1 MKTMKVFIAG
11 QEVFSAPLDPSP
23 DPPGAMLT
31 TISNVRTG
39 DGFMSFETAF
49 GEFSQIPYSEQ
60 AFSILKDAELSCKM
74 IKIGYSTK

>member
-1 MKTMKVFIAG
+1 MKTFKFSIG
-11 QEVFSAPLDPSP
+11 GKEVFRDILLPSN
-23 DPPGAMLT
+23 DPPGVMST
-31 TISNVRTG
+31 TISSVRTVG
-39 DGFMSFETAF
+39 GLMSFETAF